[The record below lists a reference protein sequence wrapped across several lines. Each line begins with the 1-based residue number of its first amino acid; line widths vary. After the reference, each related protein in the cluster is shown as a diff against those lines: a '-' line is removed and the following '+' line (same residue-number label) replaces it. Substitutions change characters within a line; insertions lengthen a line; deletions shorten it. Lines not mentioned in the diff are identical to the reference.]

1 MRSRASTLL
10 RRLAPPTLGLASI
23 ATMTGGCDDSRA
35 PFSIEIVSAAG
46 TDPVA
51 GASSGRLRVLVAQD
65 GQPTRDQGVDLVGG
79 TFQLDVAIADFVSPT
94 RIGVELVRDGV
105 TSVGAVPSFRPI
117 GFPFVSIPVVP
128 RGTCE
133 PLAPQRLAT
142 PRAGATLVTLDALIL
157 LIGGLDGTAAPVPV
171 VERFTTQLLGADE
184 GSIAA
189 LRDELAIGRA
199 RGVRL
204 VSTEHAIVLS
214 AARTIDL
221 NLSSGA
227 IPVVGDLA
235 GVHAGTGERSA
246 IVDLSGNGLALVGG
260 AEGADGVAR
269 VSWITIDRN
278 VTSSA
283 LPSPR
288 RDAAA
293 SSWGSAEGVLIAGG
307 NATGAST
314 FLFAPSAIASRENVR
329 AFDVVGDEMRV
340 LRGGALV
347 RSPEG
352 TAALYVGAIDET
364 GEPTDETWIVTGCP
378 ASCTA
383 SEGPAWPHPRT
394 GFAFA
399 QTTAGGWIV
408 GGRDASGA
416 VAFADRVTWSGTTPT
431 LTAVLLHDA
440 REDAAI
446 TPIAGGLV
454 LVGGGRDA
462 SGVRADFELCAPDQL
477 EAL

>member
-1 MRSRASTLL
+1 MRSHASTSS
-10 RRLAPPTLGLASI
+10 LGVLASC
-23 ATMTGGCDDSRA
+23 ALAALGAGCDESRE
-35 PFSIEIVSAAG
+35 PFAIEIVTAAG

-79 TFQLDVAIADFVSPT
+79 TFQLDVTIADFVSPT

-105 TSVGAVPSFRPI
+105 TSVGAVPSFSPI

-133 PLAPQRLAT
+133 TLGPQRLAT
-142 PRAGATLVTLDALIL
+142 GRVGATLVTVDALIL
-157 LIGGLDGTAAPVPV
+157 LVGGLDGTATPVAE
-171 VERFTTQLLGADE
+171 VERFTTQLLGADA
-184 GSIAA
+184 GSIPALNEDAA
-189 LRDELAIGRA
+189 VGRA

-204 VSTEHAIVLS
+204 VSTEHAIVVS
-214 AARTIDL
+214 AARTVDV
-221 NLSSGA
+221 NLSNGA
-227 IPVVGDLA
+227 SPVVSELMGLH
-235 GVHAGTGERSA
+235 GGTGERSA
-246 IVDLSGNGLALVGG
+246 IVDLSGNGIALVGG
-260 AEGADGVAR
+260 ADADAGVAR
-269 VSWITIDRN
+269 ISWITIDRT
-278 VTSSA
+278 VTSST
-283 LPSPR
+283 LPNTR

-293 SSWGSAEGVLIAGG
+293 TSWGSAEGVLVAGG
-307 NATGAST
+307 NASAEPT
-314 FLFAPSAIASRENVR
+314 FLFVPSAIAMRESVR
-329 AFDVVGDEMRV
+329 SFDVVGDEARV

-352 TAALYVGAIDET
+352 NAALYLGAIDET

-383 SEGPAWPHPRT
+383 SEGPVWAHPRS

-399 QTTAGGWIV
+399 QTVAGGWLV
-408 GGRDASGA
+408 GGRDASGT
-416 VAFADRVTWSGTTPT
+416 VAFADRITWSGTTPT
-431 LTAVLLHDA
+431 ITPALLHDA

-462 SGVRADFELCAPDQL
+462 AGVRADFELCAPDAL